1 LNIQRFTTG
10 WEDIMA
16 FTNYKSIADVL
27 KNFSLNYQERNFV
40 DNTEFKCD
48 EYFASRLNVVIQEG
62 IVFNSE
68 YAICENIISPILTEI
83 WRGYI
88 QSLLIWSHQP
98 LNYDDNLS
106 GVPDYVVAQ
115 RSPRGKVVLEKPY
128 VIVVEAKKDNFEE
141 GWGQCLAE
149 MLAAQKLNNDI
160 NKRLFGMVSNGKL
173 WEFGV
178 LQEEIFTK
186 NRKYYVLDNLEE
198 LMGAVNFLFAESAA
212 QL

>member
-1 LNIQRFTTG
+1 
-10 WEDIMA
+10 MA

-27 KNFSLNYQERNFV
+27 RSFPLNYQEQDFIQDLGFGCDDYFV
-40 DNTEFKCD
+40 
-48 EYFASRLNVVIQEG
+48 SRLNTIVQEG

-68 YAICENIISPILTEI
+68 YAICENIISPILTEA
-83 WRGYI
+83 WRSYM
-88 QSLLIWSHQP
+88 QQFLVWSHQP
-98 LNYDDNLS
+98 LNYDENLS

-115 RSPRGKVVLEKPY
+115 RSSRGKVMLEKPY
-128 VIVVEAKKDNFEE
+128 MILVEAKQDNFEE

-149 MLAAQKLNNDI
+149 MLAAQKINDDLT
-160 NKRLFGMVSNGKL
+160 KKLFGVVSNGKL

-178 LQEEIFTK
+178 LEAEIFTK
-186 NRKYYVLDNLEE
+186 NRKYYVLENLVE

>member
-1 LNIQRFTTG
+1 L
-10 WEDIMA
+10 EDMMA

-27 KNFSLNYQERNFV
+27 KSFSLNYQERDFV

-48 EYFASRLNVVIQEG
+48 KYFASRLNVVIQEG

-83 WRGYI
+83 WREYI
-88 QSLLIWSHQP
+88 QNFLIWSHQP

-149 MLAAQKLNNDI
+149 MLAAQKLNNDS
-160 NKRLFGMVSNGKL
+160 NKKLFGIVSNGKL

-178 LQEEIFTK
+178 LQEEMFTK
-186 NRKYYVLDNLEE
+186 NRKYYVLDNLGE

>member
-1 LNIQRFTTG
+1 
-10 WEDIMA
+10 MA

-27 KNFSLNYQERNFV
+27 RSFPLNYQEQDFIQDLGFGCDDYFV
-40 DNTEFKCD
+40 
-48 EYFASRLNVVIQEG
+48 SRLNTIVQEG

-83 WRGYI
+83 WRSYM
-88 QSLLIWSHQP
+88 QQFLVWSHQP
-98 LNYDDNLS
+98 LNYDENLS
-106 GVPDYVVAQ
+106 GVPDYVVAK

-128 VIVVEAKKDNFEE
+128 MILVEAKKDNFEE

-149 MLAAQKLNNDI
+149 MLAAQKINDDLT
-160 NKRLFGMVSNGKL
+160 KKLFGVVSNGKL

-178 LQEEIFTK
+178 LEAEIFTK
-186 NRKYYVLDNLEE
+186 NRKYYVLENLVE

>member
-1 LNIQRFTTG
+1 
-10 WEDIMA
+10 MA

-27 KNFSLNYQERNFV
+27 KSFPLNYQEKDFV
-40 DNTEFKCD
+40 QDLKFECD
-48 EYFASRLNVVIQEG
+48 EYFVSRLNTVIQEG
-62 IVFNSE
+62 VVFNSE
-68 YAICENIISPILTEI
+68 YAICENIISPILTEV

-88 QSLLIWSHQP
+88 QHFLIWSHQP
-98 LNYDDNLS
+98 LNHDENLS

-115 RSPRGKVVLEKPY
+115 RSPRGKIVLEKPY
-128 VIVVEAKKDNFEE
+128 MILVEAKKDNFEE

-149 MLAAQKLNNDI
+149 MLAAQKI
-160 NKRLFGMVSNGKL
+160 NGDLTNRLFGVVSNGKL

-178 LQEEIFTK
+178 LDAEMFTK
-186 NRKYYVLDNLEE
+186 NRKYYVLENLAE

>member
-1 LNIQRFTTG
+1 
-10 WEDIMA
+10 MA
-16 FTNYKSIADVL
+16 FTNYKNIADVL
-27 KNFSLNYQERNFV
+27 KTFPLSYQEKDFIQNIKF
-40 DNTEFKCD
+40 ECD
-48 EYFASRLNVVIQEG
+48 EYFISRLNTVIQEG

-68 YAICENIISPILTEI
+68 YAICENIISPILTEV

-88 QSLLIWSHQP
+88 QNFLIWSHQP
-98 LNYDDNLS
+98 LNYDENLS

-149 MLAAQKLNNDI
+149 MLAAQKLNNEPS
-160 NKRLFGMVSNGKL
+160 KKLFGMVSNGKL

-178 LQEEIFTK
+178 LQEEMFTK
-186 NRKYYVLDNLEE
+186 NRKYYVLENLEE
-198 LMGAVNFLFAESAA
+198 LMGAVNFLFAESLA
-212 QL
+212 QLSN

>member
-1 LNIQRFTTG
+1 
-10 WEDIMA
+10 MA

-27 KNFSLNYQERNFV
+27 NSFSLNYQERDFV
-40 DNTEFKCD
+40 ENVEFECD
-48 EYFASRLNVVIQEG
+48 EYFVSRLNIVVQEG

-88 QSLLIWSHQP
+88 QNFLIWSHQP
-98 LNYDDNLS
+98 LNYDENLS
-106 GVPDYVVAQ
+106 GVPDYIVAQ

-128 VIVVEAKKDNFEE
+128 MIVVEAKKDNFEE

-149 MLAAQKLNNDI
+149 MLAAQKLNDDI
-160 NKRLFGMVSNGKL
+160 HKKLFGMVSNGKL

-178 LQEEIFTK
+178 LQEEMFTK
-186 NRKYYVLDNLEE
+186 NRKYYVLENLEE

-212 QL
+212 QLLSS

>member
-1 LNIQRFTTG
+1 
-10 WEDIMA
+10 MA

-27 KNFSLNYQERNFV
+27 KSFPLSYQEKDFIQNIGF
-40 DNTEFKCD
+40 ECD
-48 EYFASRLNVVIQEG
+48 EYFVSRLNTVIQEG

-68 YAICENIISPILTEI
+68 YAICENIISPILTEV

-88 QSLLIWSHQP
+88 QNFLIWSHQP
-98 LNYDDNLS
+98 LNYDENLS

-128 VIVVEAKKDNFEE
+128 MILVEAKNDNFEE

-149 MLAAQKLNNDI
+149 MLAAQKI
-160 NKRLFGMVSNGKL
+160 NGDLTKRLFGVVSNGKL

-178 LQEEIFTK
+178 LDAEMFTK
-186 NRKYYVLDNLEE
+186 NRKYYVLENLEE

-212 QL
+212 QLLD

>member
-1 LNIQRFTTG
+1 
-10 WEDIMA
+10 MA

-27 KNFSLNYQERNFV
+27 KSFPLNYQEKDFV
-40 DNTEFKCD
+40 QDIKSECD
-48 EYFASRLNVVIQEG
+48 EYFISRLNTVIQEG

-68 YAICENIISPILTEI
+68 YAICENIISPILTEV

-88 QSLLIWSHQP
+88 ENFLIWSHQP
-98 LNYDDNLS
+98 LNYDENLS

-160 NKRLFGMVSNGKL
+160 SKKLFGMVSNGKL
-173 WEFGV
+173 WEFGL
-178 LQEEIFTK
+178 LQEEMFTK
-186 NRKYYVLDNLEE
+186 NRKYYVLENLEE
-198 LMGAVNFLFAESAA
+198 LMGAVSFLFAESAA
-212 QL
+212 QLLSS